1 MTSPQRRM
9 SSHWPC
15 GATKGAMIMLG
26 LLVSGC
32 RGSFEFP
39 ALPSGGAQQ
48 SVVVVPE
55 GDEAIVPNASGPP
68 TTILPEHQCFVRA
81 RHFQGLVQRPCAS
94 VASETR
100 G

>member
-1 MTSPQRRM
+1 MNTPQSC
-9 SSHWPC
+9 SSHWLC
-15 GATKGAMIMLG
+15 GMAKGTMIMVALG
-26 LLVSGC
+26 LTGC

-39 ALPSGGAQQ
+39 ASPSGSSQQ

-55 GDEAIVPNASGPP
+55 GDEAIVPNGSGS
-68 TTILPEHQCFVRA
+68 TVIAPEHQCFVRA